1 MSHQPTLISCP
12 QCSRLRKPSSPC
24 PYCRSAQQRRLTIA
38 MIGVVIAVAVLSVLL
53 AALILSTLL
62 AL

>member
-1 MSHQPTLISCP
+1 MSHQPTLICCP
-12 QCSRLRKPSSPC
+12 QCSRLRPPASPC
-24 PYCRSAQQRRLTIA
+24 PYCRSAPRRHLTVA
-38 MIGVVIAVAVLSVLL
+38 MIGIVIAVVVVCVPL

>member
-1 MSHQPTLISCP
+1 MSHQPTLICCP

-38 MIGVVIAVAVLSVLL
+38 MIGIVIAVVVVCVPL
-53 AALILSTLL
+53 AALILSAFL